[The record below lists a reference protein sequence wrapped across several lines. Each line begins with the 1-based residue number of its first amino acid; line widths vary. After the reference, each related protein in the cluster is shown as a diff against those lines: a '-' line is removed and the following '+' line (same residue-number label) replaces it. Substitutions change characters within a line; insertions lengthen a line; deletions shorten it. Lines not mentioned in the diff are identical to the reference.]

1 MMNNR
6 RDQEWQDEELS
17 ALYQAIPEVE
27 PPPWLD
33 ERILTAARTAV
44 APRPASITSRFR
56 SFRFWAAPVALA
68 ATLIMAVGLVQLT
81 RETGEQRSSMDMK
94 TQSLAKPAAEADA
107 ASVGR
112 LESMATGRA
121 LPAAPPASSAPEPS
135 ASMPMERR
143 KMDLL
148 QEAPAIMED
157 KTVVRQLKAE
167 RSPEEWL
174 AEIAEWRRQGR
185 TAEAEASLAEFRR
198 RYPDY
203 PQP

>member
-1 MMNNR
+1 
-6 RDQEWQDEELS
+6 
-17 ALYQAIPEVE
+17 
-27 PPPWLD
+27 
-33 ERILTAARTAV
+33 
-44 APRPASITSRFR
+44 
-56 SFRFWAAPVALA
+56 
-68 ATLIMAVGLVQLT
+68 
-81 RETGEQRSSMDMK
+81 
-94 TQSLAKPAAEADA
+94 
-107 ASVGR
+107 
-112 LESMATGRA
+112 
-121 LPAAPPASSAPEPS
+121 
-135 ASMPMERR
+135 MPMERR